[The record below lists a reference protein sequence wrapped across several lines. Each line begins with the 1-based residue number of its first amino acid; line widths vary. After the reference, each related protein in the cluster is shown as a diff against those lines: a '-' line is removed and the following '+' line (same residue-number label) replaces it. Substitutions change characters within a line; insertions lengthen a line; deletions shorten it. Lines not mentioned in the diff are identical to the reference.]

1 MTDVKNC
8 DQSKIFNAPKNT
20 IDLDQSKSW
29 LKRAMPIVMSHK
41 KYFITA
47 LICSF
52 IGLVIQ
58 VQVPDLLNK
67 ALDNSIV
74 FHKVPL
80 HFYVYWVIALAIGA
94 GIAGF
99 ISRYFMFKTAYLI
112 EYDLRHI
119 IFEHFNKL
127 SFKFYDKV
135 QSGQLISRANSDIR
149 SVQMYLTF
157 APMIIVQSLIA
168 VVAFVYML
176 KINVELAIIAM
187 IVMPGVYFVG
197 VAMRNSMFPISWVI
211 QARLAEVATIV
222 DENVSGVRVVKA
234 FGAEKRQLDELS
246 DAARRLE
253 WSYIKDA
260 DIRAKFTPLI
270 QNIPQIGVV
279 LVLVFGGYLVIH
291 AELGIGAIVA
301 FNSYLLM
308 LQAPFMMLGM
318 LIMMG
323 QRAAASAERI
333 YEVLEQESEIMES
346 PSPILLDKKIESIEF
361 KDVSFSYDEELVLTN
376 INLKLIAPATV
387 AIVGRTG
394 CGKSSLVKLIPRF
407 YDPQSGAIEAND
419 VNIKEIKLSDLRSR
433 IAYVPDEP
441 FLFSTTVME
450 NIAYQR
456 PDASAD
462 EVIQA
467 AKYAMADDFIREL
480 DDGYLTVVGERGYS
494 LSGGQRQRIAL
505 ARAFVAN
512 CDVLILDDA
521 TSSVDVETEQKIL
534 NNIKSYS
541 TNLLTVIVAH
551 RLSTINLSDWVVFM
565 EKGRIIATGTHEHL
579 MQNVDGYR
587 QVISTI
593 KRWAN

>member
-211 QARLAEVATIV
+211 QARLADVATIV

-565 EKGRIIATGTHEHL
+565 EKGRIIATGTHEYL

>member
-419 VNIKEIKLSDLRSR
+419 VNIKEIKLSDLRSK

>member
-565 EKGRIIATGTHEHL
+565 EKGRIIATGTHEYL